1 MGGGTD
7 WFSTLRGFLEEAITQ
22 FPDKRR
28 GKNTRYS
35 MRDVALS
42 AFSVFFTQSP
52 SFLSHQQL
60 MQRHKGGNNAE
71 TIFSIRAIPTDNH
84 IRSML
89 DPVGPSRVF
98 PVYGKVFSL
107 LEQEGTIDS
116 YRSFGNTILVAL
128 DGTWFHCSENVFCDQ
143 CNWKDHRNGRR
154 TYYHSAITPVIVQ
167 PGNNRVICLEPEFIR
182 PQDGKEKQDCENA
195 AAKRWLTGP
204 GLSYVPYGVTVLGD
218 DLYCNQPICVSLL
231 EKGYNFLLTCKYSSH
246 KYLAEWIEACD
257 PKEDLHEK
265 VIKRW
270 TGKERLYYRY
280 RFAENVPLKDGE
292 DALRVNWAELTIF
305 DEQGNERK
313 RHAFATNHPITEATV
328 ISLIEAGRSRWK
340 IENEHNNTLKTK
352 GYNLEH
358 NFGHGEKNLS
368 NLLLTFNLIAFL
380 FHTVL
385 ELFDKRYAL
394 IRETLPRR
402 DRFFQDIRTL
412 TQYFLFKNWIDLL
425 CFMLKG
431 LELEDPGG

>member
-1 MGGGTD
+1 MEGETN
-7 WFSTLRGFLEEAITQ
+7 WFSTLLRFLEDAITE

-28 GKNTRYS
+28 GNNSRYS

-60 MQRHKGGNNAE
+60 MQKQKGGNNAE
-71 TIFSIRAIPTDNH
+71 TIFSIRTIPSDNH
-84 IRSML
+84 IRALL
-89 DPVGPSRVF
+89 DSVEPSSLF

-107 LEQEGTIDS
+107 LGETGEIDS
-116 YRSFGNTILVAL
+116 YRSFAKDLLVAL
-128 DGTWFHCSENVFCDQ
+128 DGTWFHSSEHVACPK
-143 CNWKDHRNGRR
+143 CNWKEHRNGKR

-167 PGNNRVICLEPEFIR
+167 PGNNRVICLEPEFVR
-182 PQDGKEKQDCENA
+182 PQDGSEKQDCENT
-195 AAKRWLTGP
+195 AAKRWLSGA
-204 GLSYVPYGVTVLGD
+204 GLRYQPYGVTLLGD
-218 DLYCNQPICVSLL
+218 DLYCKEPLCKKML
-231 EKGYNFLLTCKYSSH
+231 EEGYNFILTCKYTSH
-246 KYLAEWIEACD
+246 KYLSEWIEACD

-265 VIKRW
+265 IIRRW
-270 TGKERLYYRY
+270 SGKERLYFRH
-280 RFAENVPLKDGE
+280 RFANSVPLKEGE
-292 DALRVNWAELTIF
+292 NALRVNWAELTIF
-305 DEQGNERK
+305 DEQGTERK
-313 RHAFATNHPITEATV
+313 RHSFATNHPITEDSV
-328 ISLIEAGRSRWK
+328 VSLIEAGRSRWK

-358 NFGHGEKNLS
+358 NFGHGKENLS

-385 ELFDKRYAL
+385 EFFDKRYAL
-394 IRETLPRR
+394 IRASLPRR
-402 DRFFQDIRTL
+402 DRFFQDLRTL
-412 TQYFLFKNWIDLL
+412 TQYFLFKNWADLM